1 MHEQCVSG
9 TLEELKRM
17 TDDGR
22 MSLKGEVV
30 LVVEGQRATETT
42 VVNIDINQ
50 LLEEIT
56 AVLPG
61 SQAVD
66 VVASI
71 TGRGRNE
78 VYRQMLALRR
88 DAEDKT

>member
-1 MHEQCVSG
+1 
-9 TLEELKRM
+9 M

-22 MSLKGEVV
+22 ISIKGEFV
-30 LVVEGQRATETT
+30 LVLEGQRATETS

-50 LLEEIT
+50 LLQEIT

-66 VVASI
+66 VVASL

-78 VYRQMLALRR
+78 VYRQMLALRG